1 MLTLKEY
8 TIKEV
13 AKLLDISTSTVRRRI
28 KSGELA
34 AEKKSSPYGK
44 QYFIKGENLDI
55 AASENEVIE
64 LKQINKPVSVDDL
77 LDKLL
82 EKSEQQN
89 REIVDQAKN
98 EIKDTITEQQKTI
111 KELANQLE
119 KMQQQQNEIKQRQ
132 NKSFIDKL
140 KDLFK

>member
-1 MLTLKEY
+1 VLTLKEY

>member
-1 MLTLKEY
+1 MKEY

>member
-13 AKLLDISTSTVRRRI
+13 AELLDISTSTVRRRI